1 MYRKSVLGVLAAAA
15 SLTVLAACSD
25 GGTASGA
32 SSSTAAP
39 TSSAAPA
46 TSASSSAAH
55 NAADTAFVQGMIP
68 HHSQA
73 VAMADIAA
81 QRATDARVRQL
92 ATRIQQAQGPEI
104 EQLRGFLVAWGEPET
119 TATNPTGSMGG
130 MGHGSMGQPGG
141 SPAGMG
147 GMMSDQQM
155 QQLQQAGGAQ
165 FDRMFLQMMVEHHN
179 GAVAMAQT
187 ELAEGQNPEAKALAQ
202 KIIDDQRAEITE
214 MQNLSPAL

>member
-25 GGTASGA
+25 GGSTSGA
-32 SSSTAAP
+32 SSTAAP
-39 TSSAAPA
+39 TSIAAPA
-46 TSASSSAAH
+46 DAASSSAAH

-73 VAMADIAA
+73 VAMAEIAA
-81 QRATDARVRQL
+81 QRATDPRVKQL
-92 ATRIQQAQGPEI
+92 AARIQQAQGPEI

-119 TATNPTGSMGG
+119 ATTGSTGSMGG
-130 MGHGSMGQPGG
+130 MDHGSTGQSSG
-141 SPAGMG
+141 SAAGMG

-155 QQLQQAGGAQ
+155 QQLQQAGGAE

-187 ELAEGQNPEAKALAQ
+187 EVTEGQNAEAKALAQ

-214 MQNLSPAL
+214 MQNLSPTI